1 MTTPNVDAV
10 RVAVSGGVYFA
21 DATTALPSAGATTA
35 KLGFEELGYVSEE
48 GLTQAI
54 DENVTPIKAWQN
66 GDTVRKVQD
75 SHELTYAFSCLET
88 NDQVLRA
95 YYGNYAAG
103 TVQIRGDAETRGHW
117 IFEIIDGGDRFRIV
131 VPDGQ
136 VTDRGDI
143 QYVNSNA
150 VMYPMTIDCYPDDD
164 GVKAYIYL
172 LGTES

>member
-10 RVAVSGGVYFA
+10 RVAVSGGVHFA
-21 DATTALPSAGATTA
+21 PTGTALPTSATATKNA
-35 KLGFEELGYVSEE
+35 AFDELGYVSEE

-54 DENVTPIKAWQN
+54 DENVTSIKAWQN

-103 TVQIRGDAETRGHW
+103 TVEIRGDNETRGAW